1 MKTYDIKIVK
11 NASWHNWS
19 SQHEQQVNA
28 KSAEHALAMCGYV
41 GDYRVSAC
49 GGVYVD
55 LEHDRQAWAEIA
67 DAIEDDRTE

>member
-1 MKTYDIKIVK
+1 MKTYDISIVK

-19 SQHEQQVNA
+19 IRHEQQVNA
-28 KSAEHALAMCGYV
+28 QCAEKALAMCGYA

-55 LEHDRQAWAEIA
+55 LDNDQQAWAEI
-67 DAIEDDRTE
+67 IEDDQTK